1 MRTAK
6 IRALIRLVEDS
17 GIEELEV
24 TSWGRKVSIR
34 KKAANSNNNGHH
46 PQVASHTPDKSIETA
61 VIVSSSNPVGQQ
73 SVQPAAAPAP
83 KEAAVARKENL
94 QEIKSPMVGTF
105 YRAPAPDARPF
116 VEVGEKVSRGQVVCI
131 IEAMKLM
138 NEIESEF
145 DGRVSEILIQNAQP
159 VQFGQ
164 PLILI
169 EPL

>member
-1 MRTAK
+1 MRTSK

-34 KKAANSNNNGHH
+34 KKAAGSNNNGHN
-46 PQVASHTPDKSIETA
+46 PQVASKMPDKSIETA
-61 VIVSSSNPVGQQ
+61 VIVSSSTPVGQ
-73 SVQPAAAPAP
+73 SPEQPAAAPPVNKPAP
-83 KEAAVARKENL
+83 RKENL

-145 DGRVSEILIQNAQP
+145 DGRVAEILVQNAQP